1 MVASLVAALGAAVA
15 FGVASVL
22 QQAGARRPPL
32 RRRIGFGL
40 IADLARQPLF
50 VVGVALDAVGFVLTF
65 LALRRLPL
73 FAVESAVASAVAVTA
88 VAARWV
94 GDRLTPS
101 ERVAVGAVV
110 VGLALVGASALPE
123 GPPSLGPLP
132 RLLLLAGVPALAL
145 LGVAASGRVA
155 GRSAA
160 PLLGALAGT
169 GFAFFGVSSRV
180 LPASGGLTDPLAG
193 AAVAYAALG
202 LVLYGSALQRGPVTA
217 VAAATS
223 TVEVFIPA
231 LVGLA
236 LADGARNGLGPL
248 AVAGFLLTAG
258 ATLCLIRS
266 ESPVPPAVFI
276 PVLPLQTSS

>member
-94 GDRLTPS
+94 GDRLTRW
-101 ERVAVGAVV
+101 EQVAVGAVV
-110 VGLALVGASALPE
+110 IGLALVGASALPE

-145 LGVAASGRVA
+145 LGVAASCRVA

-160 PLLGALAGT
+160 PLLG
-169 GFAFFGVSSRV
+169 
-180 LPASGGLTDPLAG
+180 
-193 AAVAYAALG
+193 
-202 LVLYGSALQRGPVTA
+202 
-217 VAAATS
+217 
-223 TVEVFIPA
+223 
-231 LVGLA
+231 
-236 LADGARNGLGPL
+236 
-248 AVAGFLLTAG
+248 
-258 ATLCLIRS
+258 
-266 ESPVPPAVFI
+266 
-276 PVLPLQTSS
+276 